1 MFWFD
6 FHWQIQTILNSI
18 WYPLNGLLL
27 IVAGVIAY
35 LGYRKPVWAVA
46 MTIVLLPTYLFRSSI
61 YFLPFTFLEVCIIAT
76 FSGWVLAAIVQ
87 KKLRRTEPPYTY
99 RWPIIL
105 LLIGATIGLF
115 VSPIFTSAA
124 GLWKAYFIEPILFL
138 IVLKE
143 VIKNDTNRRTV
154 LWALGIASLG
164 VSLLAIYQKFT
175 GFAIAEPAWVNES
188 FRRVTAFFTSP
199 NAVGLYL
206 GPIIALYAGWLVAE
220 WRNTQATVLKLI
232 ILVLALLAVVFTVS
246 QGTWLGL
253 LAAAVVLSYFGWDKK
268 KTVLITLIIII
279 ALVASPL
286 RPRILPIVTFQDHA
300 GQNRITLLKTS
311 WQYLTANPSQ
321 FLLGAGILGF
331 SGLHQ
336 QTRDPL
342 LTEPLL
348 YPHNIIFNFWM
359 ETGLVGLLGMI
370 WLLIKFFGQ
379 TIRRLPNSTSRFLTI
394 GVLAAMVVV
403 VVHGLVDVPYFKND
417 LAVLFWIVIG
427 LSR

>member
-348 YPHNIIFNFWM
+348 YPHNIIFNFWT
-359 ETGLVGLLGMI
+359 EAGLVGLLGML

-394 GVLAAMVVV
+394 GVLAAMVVI

-417 LAVLFWIVIG
+417 LAVLFWIVVG

>member
-348 YPHNIIFNFWM
+348 YPHNIIFNFWT
-359 ETGLVGLLGMI
+359 EAGLVGLLGML

-394 GVLAAMVVV
+394 GVLAAMVVI
-403 VVHGLVDVPYFKND
+403 VVHGLVDVHYFKND
-417 LAVLFWIVIG
+417 LAVLFWIVVG